1 MDNPTNAT
9 TTSTRDKEKE
19 HQETRVPQI
28 HDGPSPAQA
37 PPTSD
42 QESGPV
48 ANTNANHHDPTLR
61 GFRLVAVAVGV
72 CFGALMMSLD
82 IAIIGTALPSI
93 MSDFG
98 DTTQIAWY
106 PAAFTLATC
115 ALTPVAGKMAAV
127 FPLDLV
133 YSSFTCIFLA
143 GSILCGCA
151 PNSTAFIAGRAVAG
165 VGAAGV
171 SSNGLTILVT
181 IAPAGRKPALMGAGA
196 ACFALGLVVAPL
208 LGGAFTARLTW
219 RWCFWINIPF
229 NLLTITVVS
238 TFFRPPQGRTS
249 SVGGRIKSLDLVGC
263 FLFVPSVFMLL
274 LALEWGADR
283 RSWSD
288 PTIIGLFVGA
298 GVTLLVFV
306 GWEWSRAADAMIP
319 GSVVGRRTVAFACL
333 FASTQMGALTIAS
346 YYLPAWFQ
354 AVQGVNPLDSG
365 IRMLPTVLTQ
375 IVTTIIA
382 SGLARR
388 MRYYNPWFF
397 LSAVFL
403 CISSALY
410 TTFTA
415 FSTPPSQWIGYQVI
429 QGFSAGFGMQMSSL
443 AVQLELK
450 DSPELLPVGIALV
463 IFVQYLGAS
472 ILQVVAGTVFTSELS
487 SQLMHAELGL
497 SPLQRSLLLSAGLA
511 HMREVTAAN
520 FPQLLDH
527 ILEAYNAAITRVF
540 FVPVAAAGAGF
551 LLTFGIKWT
560 AVEQPPKSSTGA
572 GAESLAGDATL
583 DSAGTRA
590 AGPPSQVPVPPE
602 GRRNA

>member
-1 MDNPTNAT
+1 MDNLTNAIT
-9 TTSTRDKEKE
+9 TTTRENEKE
-19 HQETRVPQI
+19 HQETQVLPT
-28 HDGPSPAQA
+28 HDGRSPAQA
-37 PPTSD
+37 AATPD

-48 ANTNANHHDPTLR
+48 ANANANHDPTLR
-61 GFRLVAVAVGV
+61 GFRLIAVAVGV

-133 YSSFTCIFLA
+133 YSSFTIVFLA
-143 GSILCGCA
+143 GSILCGWA
-151 PNSTAFIAGRAVAG
+151 PNSAAFIAGRAVAG
-165 VGAAGV
+165 IGAAGV
-171 SSNGLTILVT
+171 SSNGITILATV
-181 IAPAGRKPALMGAGA
+181 APTGRKPALMGAGA

-229 NLLTITVVS
+229 NLLTIVVVS
-238 TFFRPPQGRTS
+238 TFLRSPQGRTG
-249 SVGGRIKSLDLVGC
+249 SVGSRIKSLDLVGC
-263 FLFVPSVFMLL
+263 FLFVPGVFMLL
-274 LALEWGADR
+274 LALEWGANR
-283 RSWSD
+283 KSWSD

-298 GVTLLVFV
+298 GVTFIVFT

-319 GSVVGRRTVAFACL
+319 GSVIGRRTVAFACL
-333 FASTQMGALTIAS
+333 FASTQMGGLTISS

-397 LSAVFL
+397 LASVFL
-403 CISSALY
+403 CTSSALY

-415 FSTPPSQWIGYQVI
+415 FSTPPSHWIGYQVI

-472 ILQVVAGTVFTSELS
+472 ILQVVAGTVFNSELS
-487 SQLMHAELGL
+487 SQLMRPELGM
-497 SPLQRSLLLSAGLA
+497 SPFQKNLQLSAGLSR
-511 HMREVTAAN
+511 MREVTAAN

-527 ILEAYNAAITRVF
+527 ILESYNAAITRVF
-540 FVPVAAAGAGF
+540 FVPVAAAAAGF
-551 LLTFGIKWT
+551 LLAFGIKWT
-560 AVEQPPKSSTGA
+560 AVEQPPKSSTDA
-572 GAESLAGDATL
+572 DAESLAGDATVN
-583 DSAGTRA
+583 SARGPA
-590 AGPPSQVPVPPE
+590 AGPPPQVPVPSE
-602 GRRNA
+602 SRRSA